1 MVFYNHLGAHNNTDT
16 KLNFDDFHFHHDL
29 LDGLYSMGFETP
41 TPIQAQAI
49 PIILN
54 GDDLIACAQT
64 GTGKTGAFILPIID
78 KLMHQSSVGINTL
91 IIVPTRE
98 LAIQIDEAVQ
108 GFSYYG
114 SISVISIFG
123 GNDGMSFEKEKK
135 ALTQGADIIIATPGR
150 FISHL
155 NMGYINLKT
164 LKHLVLDEADRMLDM
179 GFSEDLNKIISKL
192 PTDRQTLLFSATMP
206 SKIRV
211 LCNSILKNPKQISLA
226 VSKPAQGVTQQAFVL
241 FEAQKLLLLKKLLQS
256 TEVISI
262 LIFSGTKE
270 IVKKLERE
278 LLALKLNVAA
288 IHSDLTQERRN
299 EVMRNFKSRQL
310 RILVATDILS
320 RGIDIENIGL
330 VVNYD
335 VPRDA
340 EDYIHRIGRTA
351 RAESTGLAITFISE
365 KDQFRFKK
373 IEDLMGNAVQ
383 KLPLPEG
390 LGQAPEYNPKAKP
403 PSLQTNKY
411 RTKRKFNANSKSA

>member
-179 GFSEDLNKIISKL
+179 GFSEDLNKSFQSYQPIDKPYYSV
-192 PTDRQTLLFSATMP
+192 Q
-206 SKIRV
+206 
-211 LCNSILKNPKQISLA
+211 LC
-226 VSKPAQGVTQQAFVL
+226 
-241 FEAQKLLLLKKLLQS
+241 LLKLGYF
-256 TEVISI
+256 VIP
-262 LIFSGTKE
+262 
-270 IVKKLERE
+270 
-278 LLALKLNVAA
+278 
-288 IHSDLTQERRN
+288 
-299 EVMRNFKSRQL
+299 
-310 RILVATDILS
+310 
-320 RGIDIENIGL
+320 
-330 VVNYD
+330 Y
-335 VPRDA
+335 
-340 EDYIHRIGRTA
+340 
-351 RAESTGLAITFISE
+351 
-365 KDQFRFKK
+365 
-373 IEDLMGNAVQ
+373 
-383 KLPLPEG
+383 
-390 LGQAPEYNPKAKP
+390 
-403 PSLQTNKY
+403 
-411 RTKRKFNANSKSA
+411 